1 MVGHRSGIKWL
12 VQLFSHWFFAAFEI
26 VLRKFKPCGGG
37 IMVRWHCRVL
47 LVWAVV
53 LLAGCLT
60 MSGNYVVTA
69 VDGQGSPLNVVSHA
83 QGSGIYSVRNAIC
96 AAQPKAVVTI
106 RERESG
112 KEVAGE
118 SPYRCN

>member
-1 MVGHRSGIKWL
+1 
-12 VQLFSHWFFAAFEI
+12 
-26 VLRKFKPCGGG
+26 
-37 IMVRWHCRVL
+37 MVRWHCRVL
-47 LVWAVV
+47 LVWAVT